1 MNCSEREEIAR
12 QIELYVYPILL
23 AIGTIGNLLSL
34 VVLIQ
39 MRQHSVYR
47 YLTFM
52 CITDTI
58 VLYIGLLRELLLSSS
73 LQIHI
78 QGTLLCKL
86 HVFFF

>member
-1 MNCSEREEIAR
+1 MNCTEREEIAR
-12 QIELYVYPILL
+12 HIELYTYPILL
-23 AIGTIGNLLSL
+23 AIGTVGNLLSL
-34 VVLIQ
+34 IVLIQ

-52 CITDTI
+52 SIADTI
-58 VLYIGLLRELLLSSS
+58 VLYIGLLRELLLSSD
-73 LQIHI
+73 LHIHI

>member
-1 MNCSEREEIAR
+1 MNCTEREHIAK
-12 QIELYVYPILL
+12 QIEFHIYPILL

-52 CITDTI
+52 SIADTI
-58 VLYIGLLRELLLSSS
+58 VLYIGLLRELLLSSN

-78 QGTLLCKL
+78 QGTFLCKL

>member
-12 QIELYVYPILL
+12 QIELYTYPVLL
-23 AIGTIGNLLSL
+23 GVGTIGNLLSL
-34 VVLIQ
+34 VVLVQ

-52 CITDTI
+52 SIADTI
-58 VLYIGLLRELLLSSS
+58 VLYIGLLRELLLSSN
-73 LQIHI
+73 LRIHI

>member
-1 MNCSEREEIAR
+1 MNCSEREDIAR
-12 QIELYVYPILL
+12 QIELYTYPILL
-23 AIGTIGNLLSL
+23 AVGTVGNFLSFI
-34 VVLIQ
+34 VLIQ

-52 CITDTI
+52 SLADTV

-73 LQIHI
+73 LQIHVH
-78 QGTLLCKL
+78 GTLLCKL

>member
-1 MNCSEREEIAR
+1 MNCSLREEIAR
-12 QIELYVYPILL
+12 QIELYTYPFLL
-23 AIGTIGNLLSL
+23 GIGTVGNVLSII
-34 VVLIQ
+34 VLIQ

-52 CITDTI
+52 AIADTI
-58 VLYIGLLRELLLSSS
+58 LLYIGLLRELLLSSN
-73 LQIHI
+73 LRIHI